1 MSWKSNTASN
11 NIHFDFPAIMNDS
24 RNYSA
29 FIPNIEL
36 DNHIKQQ
43 NNIKNNTEYRKFL
56 QNNANDIIRS
66 NFIAS
71 GMNSNVIFNQL
82 IEKHNESKP
91 YIFNNLLSRDQP
103 YGYESSDM
111 KEIYLSRQEL
121 NGRIHAPRF
130 NLEN

>member
-1 MSWKSNTASN
+1 MSWKSCSGSN
-11 NIHFDFPAIMNDS
+11 NIHFDFPPLMNDP

-36 DNHIKQQ
+36 DNYLKQQ
-43 NNIKNNTEYRKFL
+43 HNIKNNSQYRNFL
-56 QNNANDIIRS
+56 QNNAVDIMRS
-66 NFIAS
+66 NLIACS
-71 GMNSNVIFNQL
+71 MNSNVVLNNL
-82 IEKHNESKP
+82 VEKHNESKP

-103 YGYESSDM
+103 YGYETSDM

-130 NLEN
+130 NLE